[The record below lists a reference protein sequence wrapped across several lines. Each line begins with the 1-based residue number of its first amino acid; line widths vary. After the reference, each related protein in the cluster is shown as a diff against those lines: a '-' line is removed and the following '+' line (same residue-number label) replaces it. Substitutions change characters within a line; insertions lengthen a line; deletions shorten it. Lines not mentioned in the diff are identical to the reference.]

1 MFYNSLNGIGKML
14 IFINHKLMS
23 RVYLQRSCIRCFWE
37 WSEEHQGQN
46 HMDKS
51 TKCYCHILHHSGGN
65 SVGVCCL
72 LHLMNQYL
80 HLIINYN
87 PYFH

>member
-14 IFINHKLMS
+14 IFVNHKLMS
-23 RVYLQRSCIRCFWE
+23 RVYLQRRCNHCFWE

-51 TKCYCHILHHSGGN
+51 TKC
-65 SVGVCCL
+65 
-72 LHLMNQYL
+72 
-80 HLIINYN
+80 
-87 PYFH
+87 